1 MKLQGKILSG
11 YVFSLT
17 LVVLVGLWGAFNLR
31 RLGQASEE
39 ILQENYL
46 SIRAADGMIDSL
58 ERQDSATLIG
68 LLEDSEAGLTLF
80 RENEISFLQWLG
92 RAKDNVT
99 LANEAETL
107 AAIER
112 DYRSYLLS
120 VDQLRSPSSQEAN
133 PQDANTPDANIQN
146 ANIQNANTQNANTQ
160 NANAGADFATYEQL
174 VRPQFQAV
182 RSGAADLRELNQVAM
197 SEASERASATS
208 HQAILSVAI
217 AGLSA
222 ATAGFIVSWLLSR
235 NLVRPVEAI
244 RGAAEQIADG
254 NYDVQLPVTSKDE
267 LGQLS
272 EEINSM
278 SRRLQAFK
286 ALNLDQ
292 LMAEKQRSEAIIYSL
307 SDGIVVVNDQLQ
319 IVAINPAA
327 ASLFETKVGAAL
339 NQHFLEV
346 TDNRTL
352 YENLQNAILSKK
364 EKDATDSLKD
374 RHASESLNE
383 SESPTASNEISIE
396 RGETEH
402 YQYLT
407 TPVTT
412 PDNRQLGVVL
422 LLQNVTKFK
431 QIDQLK
437 SEFVMTASHELRT
450 PLTGMAMSIDLL
462 LETAQPKLSEIE
474 AELLQ
479 TAQEDVQ
486 RLRDLVNDLLDL
498 SKIESGKIELAQ
510 IETDPKALVEKAI
523 DLLKIQAEEKSVR
536 ISSRLS
542 DSLKPVRADPNK
554 VTWVLTNLIAN
565 GLRYAN
571 EKIEVTA
578 RAHGDWISIAVIDDG
593 PGIELAYQSKIF
605 DKFVQVKTEKDVG
618 GTGLGLAICKEIIKA
633 HGGTIWVDSM
643 PGAGSTFTFTLP
655 VMTQSLVAV

>member
-1 MKLQGKILSG
+1 MKLQGKVLSG

-17 LVVLVGLWGAFNLR
+17 LVVLVGLWGALNLR

-58 ERQDSATLIG
+58 ERQDSATLIE

-80 RENEISFLQWLG
+80 RENEILFLQWLG

-99 LANEAETL
+99 LADEAETL
-107 AAIER
+107 EAIEAG
-112 DYRSYLLS
+112 YKSYLLS
-120 VDQLRSPSSQEAN
+120 VDRLRSP
-133 PQDANTPDANIQN
+133 NTPDADTPDTS
-146 ANIQNANTQNANTQ
+146 ASS
-160 NANAGADFATYEQL
+160 DFATYEQL
-174 VRPQFQAV
+174 VRPQFRAV
-182 RSGAADLRELNQVAM
+182 REGAAELRNLNQVAM
-197 SEASERASATS
+197 SEASERATETS
-208 HQAILSVAI
+208 EQAILSVAI

-222 ATAGFIVSWLLSR
+222 AAAGFIVSWLLSR

-254 NYDVQLPVTSKDE
+254 DYDVQLPVTSKDE

-278 SRRLQAFK
+278 SRRLQAFR

-292 LMAEKQRSEAIIYSL
+292 LMAEKQRSEAIIHCL
-307 SDGIVVVNDQLQ
+307 SDGIIVVNDQLQ

-327 ASLFETKVGAAL
+327 ASLFGTKASTAL
-339 NQHFLEV
+339 NHHFLEV

-352 YENLQNAILSKK
+352 YEKLQNAILSKTEEADRLK
-364 EKDATDSLKD
+364 EQD
-374 RHASESLNE
+374 EP
-383 SESPTASNEISIE
+383 ESPAAINEISIE
-396 RGETEH
+396 RGDTEH

-462 LETAQPKLSEIE
+462 LETAQPKLSETE

-510 IETDPKALVEKAI
+510 IATNPKTLVEKAI
-523 DLLKIQAEEKSVR
+523 ELLKIQADEKSIQ

-565 GLRYAN
+565 ALRYAN
-571 EKIEVTA
+571 EKIDVTA

-593 PGIELAYQSKIF
+593 PGIDLAYQSKIF

-633 HGGTIWVDSM
+633 HGGTIWVEST
-643 PGAGSTFTFTLP
+643 PGEGSRFAFTLP
-655 VMTQSLVAV
+655 VMNQALVNQSLVNA

>member
-17 LVVLVGLWGAFNLR
+17 LVVLVGLWGVFNLR
-31 RLGQASEE
+31 RLGLASEG

-58 ERQDSATLIG
+58 ERQDSATLIA
-68 LLEDSEAGLTLF
+68 LLDDTEAGLGLF
-80 RENEISFLQWLG
+80 RENQITFLQWLG

-99 LANEAETL
+99 LEDETETL
-107 AAIER
+107 AAIEES
-112 DYRSYLLS
+112 YQQYLLS
-120 VDQLRSPSSQEAN
+120 VDQLRSPTA
-133 PQDANTPDANIQN
+133 QN
-146 ANIQNANTQNANTQ
+146 S
-160 NANAGADFATYEQL
+160 FETYEAL

-182 RSGAADLRELNQVAM
+182 RESAASLRELNQTAM
-197 SEASERASATS
+197 TEASERAATTS
-208 HQAILSVAI
+208 EQAIISVAI

-235 NLVRPVEAI
+235 SLVRPVRAI

-254 NYDVQLPVTSKDE
+254 DYDVQLPVTSKDE

-272 EEINSM
+272 EEINTM
-278 SRRLQAFK
+278 SSRLQAFR
-286 ALNLDQ
+286 ALNLDN
-292 LMAEKQRSEAIIYSL
+292 LVAEKQRSEAIIHSL

-327 ASLFETKVGAAL
+327 ANLFGTRVSIAL
-339 NQHFLEV
+339 NRHFLEV
-346 TDNRTL
+346 TDDRTL
-352 YENLQNAILSKK
+352 YERLQGAINDGAISAAN
-364 EKDATDSLKD
+364 EDINPS
-374 RHASESLNE
+374 ASPSQQEA
-383 SESPTASNEISIE
+383 PNEITIE
-396 RGETEH
+396 RGTTEH

-462 LETAQPKLSEIE
+462 KETAQTKLSETE
-474 AELLQ
+474 VELLQ

-510 IETDPKALVEKAI
+510 TQTHPKMLVEKAI
-523 DLLKIQAEEKSVR
+523 ELLQIQAKEKDIHLFST
-536 ISSRLS
+536 LS
-542 DSLKPVRADPNK
+542 DSLKPVNADPNK
-554 VTWVLTNLIAN
+554 ITWVLTNLIAN
-565 GLRYAN
+565 ALRYAK
-571 EKIEVTA
+571 ETIEVA
-578 RAHGDWISIAVIDDG
+578 AKAHGDWISIAVIDDG
-593 PGIELAYQSKIF
+593 PGIDVAYQSKIF
-605 DKFVQVKTEKDVG
+605 EKFVQVKTEKDVG

-633 HGGTIWVDSM
+633 HGGTIWVDSK
-643 PGAGSTFTFTLP
+643 PGEGSTFSFTLP
-655 VMTQSLVAV
+655 TVKATVKAMAEVTAKTATGQSTNRQTVDLSGQDRSEVNSIPP